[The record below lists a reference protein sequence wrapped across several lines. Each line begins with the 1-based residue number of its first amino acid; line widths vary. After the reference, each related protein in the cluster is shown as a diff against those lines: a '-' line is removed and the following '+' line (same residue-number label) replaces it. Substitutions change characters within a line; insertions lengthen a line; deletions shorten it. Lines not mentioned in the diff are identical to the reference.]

1 MTTMQKVTLSSSR
14 DIPFN
19 KLLLSQSNVRHV
31 KSGVS
36 IEELAEDIARR
47 GLLQGLSVRAVAN
60 ADGVETGMYE
70 IPAGGRRFRA
80 LQLLVKQKRM
90 TKTTPVPCVVR
101 EGGLAEED
109 SLAENVQRAPL
120 HALDQFRAFLALREK
135 GQSEE
140 EIAAAFFVPVSVVK
154 QRLRLASVSPK
165 LLDVYAE
172 DGMTLD
178 QLMAFTVSG
187 DHARQEQVFER
198 LTTSYD
204 KQPYTIRRML
214 TEGTVRA
221 SDKRAQFIGLAAYE
235 EAGGVVL
242 NDLFQGDDGGWL
254 QDAGLVDM
262 MVAEKLRE
270 AADAVRAEGWKWTEV
285 AADFA
290 YGHSFGL
297 RQLRGDAVPL
307 TAEEE
312 ATLAVLQQEADD
324 IEAASAEAEELT
336 DEQDRRMGEIEA
348 AIEEINE
355 RPIVFDPADVANAGA
370 IVSIDRNG
378 RLSVERGFVRA
389 EDEPT
394 VEVEPEPVDEAAAA
408 QPLTNGYDHGGVI
421 AVGQG
426 DAGIPAEPEEEDG
439 IKPLSDRLMGEL
451 TAFRTVALRQAM
463 GERPDV
469 AFLAVLHT
477 LTLQTFYHYGLDSC
491 LELSFKSVG
500 FGVQAPGLKDSA
512 AAIALDQRHKDW
524 AAALPK
530 QPEALWE
537 ALAGFD
543 TDSRQALFAHCVA
556 QGVNAVFDRYTRRPR
571 ALAHADQVA
580 HDLDLD
586 VAAAGWTA
594 TVDSYLGQVTKA
606 RIVAAVREARGERA
620 AERIAHLK
628 KGDMAKAAEGLL
640 AGTGWLPEPLR
651 TAGHALPE
659 PVEPAAEV
667 AEVEAPEVAEAD
679 EVEALEAEGFEPLE
693 DPAFDPEVESV
704 HAFAA
709 E

>member
-1 MTTMQKVTLSSSR
+1 MATVQKVTLSSSR

-60 ADGVETGMYE
+60 AEGVETDIYE

-187 DHARQEQVFER
+187 DHQRQEQVFER

-262 MVAEKLRE
+262 MIAEKLRE
-270 AADAVRAEGWKWTEV
+270 EAEAVRAEGWKWMEV
-285 AADFA
+285 APDFA
-290 YGHSFGL
+290 YGHTFGL
-297 RQLRGDAVPL
+297 RQLRGDVVLL
-307 TAEEE
+307 TDEEE
-312 ATLAVLQQEADD
+312 ATLAALQQEADD
-324 IEAASAEAEELT
+324 VEAASAEAEELT

-348 AIEEINE
+348 LIEEINA
-355 RPIVFDPADVANAGA
+355 RPIVFDPADVAIAGA
-370 IVSIDRNG
+370 FVSIDRNG

-389 EDEPT
+389 EDEPR
-394 VEVEPEPVDEAAAA
+394 VEEEEVEEDAATQPVG
-408 QPLTNGYDHGGVI
+408 NGYDHGGYD
-421 AVGQG
+421 G
-426 DAGIPAEPEEEDG
+426 DDQSGASVPAEVAEPEEDEG
-439 IKPLSDRLMGEL
+439 IKPLSDRLTAEL
-451 TAFRTVALRQAM
+451 TAFRTVALRQAL

-469 AFLAVLHT
+469 AFLAVLHA
-477 LTLQTFYHYGLDSC
+477 LALQTFYHYGLDSC
-491 LELSFKSVG
+491 LELTVKSVG

-512 AAIALDQRHKDW
+512 AAIALDQRHKGW

-571 ALAHADQVA
+571 ALVHADQLA

-620 AERIAHLK
+620 AERIVHLK

-640 AGTGWLPEPLR
+640 AETGWLPEPLR

-659 PVEPAAEV
+659 PVKPAAEV
-667 AEVEAPEVAEAD
+667 PEVETVEAAEVAEAD
-679 EVEALEAEGFEPLE
+679 EAEPSEAE
-693 DPAFDPEVESV
+693 AFDPDLEPA